1 MVSSGSISV
10 SSSRIKV
17 CSSWTRT
24 PLPSREGGVRVLSV
38 SVSSPGRGAT
48 TLLLILGLLLLC
60 SSLPSQ
66 EANRVEPQ
74 ISTAHL
80 GVVKISVQLADSPPV
95 VPSLP
100 DLSRPGVI
108 DIPGGCYFQS
118 PLPILWSGV
127 LLPPGRHQLLIEV
140 DQKSRT
146 SLQVRSLAGG
156 PPLSIPVVRAV
167 LHRPDPRLLATVA
180 VVEGESDRSIHLTLR
195 WGALLLTATGNPAE
209 ALLHEVDGW
218 KLQTYRF
225 PDGIQLPPYCVL
237 GTVEDP
243 GGEVP
248 LLRAVLVTT
257 TASTP
262 QLRLENPA
270 RERAAA
276 AIAEVNRSL
285 RRPQQRLRRIDG
297 GAEAST
303 GEKEQLEREIQRAR
317 QRRSALEKQVQ
328 LLDSGEGVKVIPCAG
343 KPGPGQPGLLVT
355 LESTQDRTYLKVIHG
370 GGSFLF
376 LLEA

>member
-1 MVSSGSISV
+1 M
-10 SSSRIKV
+10 
-17 CSSWTRT
+17 T
-24 PLPSREGGVRVLSV
+24 P
-38 SVSSPGRGAT
+38 
-48 TLLLILGLLLLC
+48 LLILGLMLIC
-60 SSLPSQ
+60 SPLFSQ
-66 EANRVEPQ
+66 DADRVEPLV
-74 ISTAHL
+74 STAQL
-80 GVVKISVQLADSPPV
+80 GAAKISVQLADSPPV
-95 VPSLP
+95 VPAVP
-100 DLSRPGVI
+100 DLSRAGVI
-108 DIPGGCYFQS
+108 DVPGGCYFQS

-140 DQKSRT
+140 DHKSRI

-156 PPLSIPVVRAV
+156 PAVSIPVVGAV
-167 LHRPDPRLLATVA
+167 LHQPDPRLLATVA

-209 ALLHEVDGW
+209 AHLHEVDGW

-243 GGEVP
+243 NGEEP
-248 LLRAVLVTT
+248 LLRAVLISS

-276 AIAEVNRSL
+276 AIAEVSRSL
-285 RRPQQRLRRIDG
+285 QRPQQRLRRIEG
-297 GAEAST
+297 GAEANP
-303 GEKEQLEREIQRAR
+303 GEKEQLEREIERAR

-328 LLDSGEGVKVIPCAG
+328 LLDSVDGVKMIPCAG
-343 KPGPGQPGLLVT
+343 KPGPGQPGLVVS
-355 LESTQDRTYLKVIHG
+355 LESKQDRTYLKVIHG

-376 LLEA
+376 LLRA